1 MKRVIC
7 LLLSLILLLGLLPTA
22 LAEGGDSPNWVIE
35 VNSSGAESGQS
46 RAQELRVMYGNQI
59 RFHLYED
66 AAAQSPLTGLQETFY
81 VVDGKRR
88 ILSMATARSR
98 RENAQGSI
106 SWIRR
111 NLAAVGSSSI
121 CMTATTRTIFSLS
134 LS

>member
-7 LLLSLILLLGLLPTA
+7 LLLSVILLLGLLPTA

-81 VVDGKRR
+81 VVDGKTTYPVNGNGAV
-88 ILSMATARSR
+88 S
-98 RENAQGSI
+98 QG
-106 SWIRR
+106 
-111 NLAAVGSSSI
+111 
-121 CMTATTRTIFSLS
+121 
-134 LS
+134 